1 MAASPNCATVE
12 KGTDLTGKRTLEE
25 NRKAPLKAV
34 RNAAT
39 VLVVDDDQTVLELL
53 SDYLEEKDYNIETA
67 KSGEEALGRMS
78 RKEIDIAL
86 VDIKLPGMDGLET
99 IEKLAE
105 IDHDLVTILMT
116 GFPTIDSSV
125 KAIRLGASDYILKPF
140 RLDEVRRS
148 VAMAIKERETRR
160 EMKNLKVRVCELEK
174 GISDKKDSIRVN
186 RKLGGG

>member
-1 MAASPNCATVE
+1 
-12 KGTDLTGKRTLEE
+12 LTGKRTLEE

-39 VLVVDDDQTVLELL
+39 VLLVDDDQTVLELL